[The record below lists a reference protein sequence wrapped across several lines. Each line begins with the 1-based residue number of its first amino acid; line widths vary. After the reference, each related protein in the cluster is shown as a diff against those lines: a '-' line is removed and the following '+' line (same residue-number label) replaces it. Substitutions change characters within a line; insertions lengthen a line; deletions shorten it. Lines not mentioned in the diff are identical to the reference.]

1 MEFAI
6 IFAVLCAACIAW
18 VVLGARAD
26 RRTGRSKSSRAPVNT
41 DAASTAGFGA
51 TAYGGDAGCG
61 GSGGGDCG

>member
-26 RRTGRSKSSRAPVNT
+26 RRSGKSRSFRAPVNT
-41 DAASTAGFGA
+41 EAASTAGFGA
-51 TAYGGDAGCG
+51 TAYGGDAGG
-61 GSGGGDCG
+61 GGGGGDCG